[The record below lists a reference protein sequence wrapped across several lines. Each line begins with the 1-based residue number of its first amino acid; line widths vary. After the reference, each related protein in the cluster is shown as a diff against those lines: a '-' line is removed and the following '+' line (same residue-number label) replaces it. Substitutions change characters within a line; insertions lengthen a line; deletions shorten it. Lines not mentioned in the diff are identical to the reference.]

1 MGNHAFGQEK
11 RKENTLGPNEK
22 SKKTRFRRKKR
33 KKTTKKRKNEK
44 GQVLRSYFFSFINLH
59 LRRERQKGQ
68 ARGNE
73 ARRRLLTHVHHKVY
87 WALGIRVLN
96 LRTRAIGWARKS
108 VLAKISGELASSLI
122 SSC

>member
-1 MGNHAFGQEK
+1 MK
-11 RKENTLGPNEK
+11 KVRKHVFDE
-22 SKKTRFRRKKR
+22 KKR

-44 GQVLRSYFFSFINLH
+44 EQVLRSYFFSFINLH
-59 LRRERQKGQ
+59 LRSRERQKGQ